1 MTDLYYGIAA
11 YNEEERLT
19 QCLDSLAKQ
28 RIDANLET
36 LICLNGCTDNTEKV
50 ALKSAKDYPHLNI
63 RVLHSA
69 HGLVYAQNHIIRSV
83 ENRNAPILFVDADVS
98 LDEHCVPILLEEL
111 KSLDQLL
118 VVGGWP
124 VPAKPAKMSARES
137 FLFHTLHVRALFPES
152 EVSINDVS
160 EFKSYAVTHPQPRV
174 SAEFEQRSKIYFHGR
189 VFMLRN
195 ADVHEMPED
204 RNLADDSFLPNMIHH
219 KHGPGVIRTRF
230 DATAHYQPYLSL
242 KEHFKTYRRIYM
254 QKRYLDRTNPQF
266 AGIRELERTRLD
278 WKFIFSQPPGVIARF
293 VAYTGIRSVE
303 ELAFRVLPKHE
314 PSSLWQYDK
323 K

>member
-1 MTDLYYGIAA
+1 MTDIYYCIAA
-11 YNEEERLT
+11 YNEEERLP

-28 RIDANLET
+28 RIDADLET
-36 LICLNGCTDNTEKV
+36 LICINGCTDNTEKV
-50 ALKSAKDYPHLNI
+50 ALNSAKIYPHLKI

-69 HGLVYAQNHIIRSV
+69 HGLVYAQNKIIRSV

-118 VVGGWP
+118 IVGGWP
-124 VPAKPAKMSARES
+124 VPAKPAKMSAWES

-152 EVSINDVS
+152 EVSVNDVS
-160 EFKSYAVTHPQPRV
+160 EFKGYVAARPQQRV
-174 SAEFEQRSKIYFHGR
+174 SSDFEQRSKIYFHGR

-195 ADVHEMPED
+195 ADVYAMPED
-204 RNLADDSFLPNMIHH
+204 RNLVDDIFLPNMIHY
-219 KHGPGVIRTRF
+219 KYGPGVIRTRF
-230 DATAHYQPYLSL
+230 DAIVNYQPYLSL
-242 KEHFKTYRRIYM
+242 RAHFKIYRRIYV
-254 QKRYLDRTNPQF
+254 QKHYLDRTNPQF

-278 WKFIFSQPPGVIARF
+278 WNFIFSQKPGVIARF
-293 VAYTGIRSVE
+293 IAYTGIRSAE
-303 ELAFRVLPKHE
+303 ELAFQVLPKHE
-314 PSSLWQYDK
+314 PSRLWLYNK